1 MENRQWACC
10 CSMDLSPLSNCQYHH
25 LHMRGRVLHGEQY
38 VELYKPFCISLC
50 SPLWYIYILFTRVL
64 TGTSWRAVPGVVQAF
79 LYITV
84 QSTVIYLHPVYTC
97 VDRYFEEGS
106 TWSCTSLSLH
116 HCAVLCDV
124 FTTCL
129 HMCWQVLHGE
139 QYLELYKPFPTSGT
153 VQSTVRVADILDK
166 GSGAFIL
173 YNGEWRNHLPPW
185 CPVSVQFT
193 YWHNG

>member
-50 SPLWYIYILFTRVL
+50 SPLWYIYILFTHVL
-64 TGTSWRAVPGVVQAF
+64 TGTLRRAVPGAVQAF

-84 QSTVIYLHPVYTC
+84 QSSVMYLQPVYTC
-97 VDRYFEEGS
+97 ADRCFMESS
-106 TWSCTSLSLH
+106 TWSCTSPSLH
-116 HCAVLCDV
+116 QALCSPLCEWLTFWIRDPEPSFSIMV
-124 FTTCL
+124 SDETISHPDALSQFSLLT
-129 HMCWQVLHGE
+129 
-139 QYLELYKPFPTSGT
+139 
-153 VQSTVRVADILDK
+153 DIMDK

-173 YNGEWRNHLPPW
+173 YNGEWGNHLSHW
-185 CPVSVQFT
+185 RSFSVQFT
-193 YWHNG
+193 YWHSG